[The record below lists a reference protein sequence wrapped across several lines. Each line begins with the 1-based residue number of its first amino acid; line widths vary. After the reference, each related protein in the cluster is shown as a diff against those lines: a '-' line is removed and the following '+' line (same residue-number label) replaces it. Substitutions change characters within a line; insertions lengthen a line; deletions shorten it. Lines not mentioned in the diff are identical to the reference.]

1 LITDVDPKSTDKIEP
16 MKFIELAVQV
26 FPKVCGVAKLS
37 GLVIIDAISNKKF
50 DFYTDFFA

>member
-1 LITDVDPKSTDKIEP
+1 VDPKSTDKIEP